1 MEYNNEKLLNI
12 KKEKIILYL
21 TKVVAELNHSC
32 NNIITKEKFQRAV
45 IMFTNLNEDYET
57 IKKIIDWHVE
67 NEKKQYAERLNRKRF
82 FTRIYGRKNKCIKT
96 NNIKLGT
103 R

>member
-1 MEYNNEKLLNI
+1 MKYNNEKLLNI

-21 TKVVAELNHSC
+21 TKVVTKLNHSC
-32 NNIITKEKFQRAV
+32 NNIITKEKFKRAV

-67 NEKKQYAERLNRKRF
+67 NERKQYVERLNRKREF
-82 FTRIYGRKNKCIKT
+82 MKRRNVKAKSLQMK
-96 NNIKLGT
+96 
-103 R
+103 RVA